1 MSKKKKVPR
10 EFPPKILY
18 YLVGEGDDVY
28 ERYSERGNGSS
39 YYRGFKVDGGWYSD
53 KDAKPV
59 PEKKIIEMRKE
70 LQAQMDY
77 LNQFY

>member
-1 MSKKKKVPR
+1 MQVLLFPMWQIKEILKKKFSRKKNER
-10 EFPPKILY
+10 IIDEF
-18 YLVGEGDDVY
+18 
-28 ERYSERGNGSS
+28 RW
-39 YYRGFKVDGGWYSD
+39 VDGGWYSD